1 MIRSTCDCYS
11 NRMPRQ
17 RFQLAFQ
24 PVCALL
30 GLSVPIVFITNDSYV
45 AYEFAM
51 QRLGAFVDRQVEV
64 GNYIQKADASEELV
78 EKICAGLK
86 KSPFAKRR
94 IKDDYDATLRA
105 IARRK
110 KAAE

>member
-1 MIRSTCDCYS
+1 
-11 NRMPRQ
+11 
-17 RFQLAFQ
+17 
-24 PVCALL
+24 
-30 GLSVPIVFITNDSYV
+30 
-45 AYEFAM
+45 
-51 QRLGAFVDRQVEV
+51 
-64 GNYIQKADASEELV
+64 LV